1 MINKYDQEAN
11 PSHKH
16 IFLWCWI
23 DSRICILPQQ
33 IVSAR
38 HATIK
43 YQGAHSDK
51 KRTFSGDN
59 ILELANIL
67 DTGNSIDHKDGRAFK
82 RI

>member
-38 HATIK
+38 HATLITLWILSCRK
-43 YQGAHSDK
+43 QQIVKIDQILVAH
-51 KRTFSGDN
+51 
-59 ILELANIL
+59 L
-67 DTGNSIDHKDGRAFK
+67 GRVHGTCVL
-82 RI
+82 RHRCPVSPV